1 MTVLVTGGSGFVG
14 SAVVRAL
21 LERGEAVRA
30 MTRPTSD
37 PALLDGLDI
46 ERVHGDLDD
55 PPSLKAAVKNCS
67 ALFHVAA
74 DYRLW
79 VPKPAAIYRTNVE
92 GTKTLMRAAAEA
104 GVERILYTSSVAT
117 LGLTGDARPADE
129 TTPSSIED
137 MVGHYKRS
145 KFLAEQSVQNLIDQ
159 EGLPAVIVNP
169 SAPIGPRDIK
179 PTPTG
184 RLVLDVARG
193 RLPAFVDTGL
203 NVVHVEDVADGH
215 LLAFIRGKI
224 GERYI
229 LGGENLR
236 LGEITSAIAKLAGVK
251 APSIKLPIG
260 PLLPIAHTIETYW
273 RLAGKT
279 EEPRITVDGLRMAKK
294 LMFFSSAKAERE
306 LGYRARPATEAFKD
320 AITWYRANSSVATP

>member
-1 MTVLVTGGSGFVG
+1 VTVLVTGGSGFVG
-14 SAVVRAL
+14 SAVIRAL
-21 LERGEAVRA
+21 LERGEEVRA
-30 MTRPTSD
+30 MTRPMSD
-37 PALLDGLDI
+37 PALLDGLDV

-55 PPSLKAAVKNCS
+55 PGSLKTAVKGCR

-79 VPKPAAIYRTNVE
+79 VPEPDAIYRTNVE

-104 GVERILYTSSVAT
+104 GTERILYTSSVAT
-117 LGLTGDARPADE
+117 LGLTGDTRPADE
-129 TTPSSIED
+129 ATPSSLKD
-137 MVGHYKRS
+137 MIGHYKRS
-145 KFLAEQSVQNLIDQ
+145 KFLAEQAVQTLIDD

-193 RLPAFVDTGL
+193 KLPAFVDTGL
-203 NVVHVEDVADGH
+203 NIVHVEDVADGH
-215 LLAFIRGKI
+215 LLAFVRGEI

-236 LGEITSAIAKLAGVK
+236 LGVITSAIATIAGVR
-251 APSIKLPIG
+251 APTIKLPTA
-260 PLLPIAHTIETYW
+260 PLFPIAHAIEAYW
-273 RLAGKT
+273 RVAGKT
-279 EEPRITVDGLRMAKK
+279 GEPLITVDGLRMARK
-294 LMFFSSAKAERE
+294 LMFFSSAKAERD
-306 LGYRARPATEAFKD
+306 LGYRARPATDAFKD
-320 AITWYRANSSVATP
+320 AITWYRSNHYIQ

>member
-37 PALLDGLDI
+37 LTLLNGLDI

-55 PPSLKAAVKNCS
+55 PSSLRAAVKDCR

-79 VPKPAAIYRTNVE
+79 VPKPDAIYRTNVE
-92 GTKTLMRAAAEA
+92 GTKTLMQAATEA
-104 GVERILYTSSVAT
+104 GVERIVYTSSVAT

-137 MVGHYKRS
+137 MIGHYKRS
-145 KFLAEQSVQNLIDQ
+145 KFLAERAVQALIDR

-184 RLVLDVARG
+184 RLVLDVAG
-193 RLPAFVDTGL
+193 GKLPAFVDTGL
-203 NVVHVEDVADGH
+203 NVVHVEDVAEGH
-215 LLAFIRGKI
+215 LLALDRGRI

-229 LGGENLR
+229 LGGENLH
-236 LGEITSAIAKLAGVK
+236 LGEITSAIAALAGVK
-251 APSIKLPIG
+251 APSIRLPIG
-260 PLLPIAHTIETYW
+260 PLLPVAHVIEALW
-273 RLAGKT
+273 RINGKT
-279 EEPRITVDGLRMAKK
+279 TEPRITVDGLRMAKK

-306 LGYRARPATEAFKD
+306 LGYHARPANDAFKD
-320 AITWYRANSSVATP
+320 AIAWNRANQSRG

>member
-30 MTRPTSD
+30 MSRAGSD
-37 PALLDGLDI
+37 PRLLEGLDV
-46 ERVHGDLDD
+46 ERVQADLDD
-55 PPSLKAAVKNCS
+55 PESLRRAVSGCR

-79 VPKPAAIYRTNVE
+79 VPAPEAIYRTNVE
-92 GTKTLMRAAAEA
+92 GTTSLMRAAAEA
-104 GVERILYTSSVAT
+104 GMERIVYTSSVAT
-117 LGLTGDARPADE
+117 LGLTRNAQPADE
-129 TTPSSIED
+129 ETPSTIRQ

-145 KFLAEQSVQNLIDQ
+145 KFLAEQAVQRLIDE

-193 RLPAFVDTGL
+193 KLPAFVDTGL

-215 LLAFIRGKI
+215 LLAFVRGRI

-236 LGEITSAIAKLAGVK
+236 LGEIVAGIASAAGVR
-251 APSIKLPIG
+251 APRMKLPIA
-260 PLLPIAHTIETYW
+260 PLMPIAYATAAYW

-279 EEPRITVDGLRMAKK
+279 SEPFITVDGLRMAKK

-306 LGYRARPATEAFKD
+306 LGYRARPAADAFKD
-320 AITWYRANSSVATP
+320 AIAWYRTCGMTTS

>member
-30 MTRPTSD
+30 MMRTSSD
-37 PALLDGLDI
+37 PALLDGLEV

-55 PPSLKAAVKNCS
+55 PQSLGAAVKDCR

-79 VPKPAAIYRTNVE
+79 VPKPEAIYRTNVE

-129 TTPSSIED
+129 ATPATISD
-137 MVGHYKRS
+137 MIGHYKRS
-145 KFLAEQSVQNLIDQ
+145 KYLAEQAVQTLIED

-169 SAPIGPRDIK
+169 SAPVGPRDIK

-184 RLVLDVARG
+184 RLVLDVAKG

-215 LLAFIRGKI
+215 LLAYVRGEV

-229 LGGENLR
+229 LGGENLH
-236 LGEITSAIAKLAGVK
+236 LGEITSAIAAIAGVR
-251 APSIKLPIG
+251 APRIKLPTG
-260 PLLPIAHTIETYW
+260 PLLPIAHAIEAYW
-273 RLAGKT
+273 RLTGKT
-279 EEPRITVDGLRMAKK
+279 KEPLITVDGLRMAKK

-306 LGYRARPATEAFKD
+306 LGYRARPAIDAFED
-320 AITWYRANSSVATP
+320 AVTWYRSNRYLN